1 MPVANENNKKDINNS
16 QEGAQSGKPAAP
28 KKKLN
33 IVFRKQ
39 NSTSIK
45 ELPKRLKNAADMS
58 EHKGKA
64 ESSQGN
70 AGAAKRPRPLPA
82 GTKPVRPAANLSDKK
97 AEAAAATENIIKP
110 QIPVMVLLGKLACY
124 QLIAVFLKKR
134 YYKFLHPGKVI
145 LVFHTFSRKD

>member
-64 ESSQGN
+64 ESPQGN

-97 AEAAAATENIIKP
+97 AESAA
-110 QIPVMVLLGKLACY
+110 V
-124 QLIAVFLKKR
+124 
-134 YYKFLHPGKVI
+134 
-145 LVFHTFSRKD
+145 S